1 MKKAYEPIAA
11 RLVRAHQQNIART
24 QSDRHMSIER
34 NKSTP
39 NHVATILDAKLG
51 YKYQRNDDED
61 ER

>member
-1 MKKAYEPIAA
+1 
-11 RLVRAHQQNIART
+11 
-24 QSDRHMSIER
+24 MSIER